1 MSRRYRVH
9 RFHTL
14 ESRRI
19 LGACVRP
26 ANACFNNNGE
36 IPMRASAWFL
46 GGVIVGTALVQV
58 SVAQD
63 RARRGINHIGI
74 GTKNYDAALAF
85 YRDTLG
91 AKEAF
96 TIRNPDGTVRI
107 TYLQVSRDT
116 FIELL
121 PVAADQPAGI
131 LHVGIET
138 EDLAASVATLRE
150 RGVTVA
156 DPTVGVSKARV
167 ARITDV
173 DGVNIEVMQM
183 GADSMQRQAIDAWR

>member
-1 MSRRYRVH
+1 MKA
-9 RFHTL
+9 
-14 ESRRI
+14 I
-19 LGACVRP
+19 
-26 ANACFNNNGE
+26 
-36 IPMRASAWFL
+36 AWFV
-46 GGVIVGTALVQV
+46 GGLVVGTALVQA

-63 RARRGINHIGI
+63 RARRGLNHIGI
-74 GTKNYDAALAF
+74 GTKNYDAALKF

-96 TIRNPDGTVRI
+96 TIKNPDGTVRI

-121 PVAADQPAGI
+121 PVAADQQAGI

-138 EDLAASVATLRE
+138 SDLDASVANLRQ

-167 ARITDV
+167 ARVTDA

-183 GADSMQRQAIDAWR
+183 DPDSMQRQAIDAWR

>member
-1 MSRRYRVH
+1 M
-9 RFHTL
+9 
-14 ESRRI
+14 
-19 LGACVRP
+19 
-26 ANACFNNNGE
+26 
-36 IPMRASAWFL
+36 MRAATWFL
-46 GGVIVGTALVQV
+46 GGLIVGAVLVQA

-63 RARRGINHIGI
+63 RARRGLNHVGI
-74 GTKNYDAALAF
+74 GTRDYAAALAF

-138 EDLAASVATLRE
+138 DDLAASVANLRE

-156 DPTVGVSKARV
+156 DPTVGVSKAQV
-167 ARITDV
+167 ARITDR
-173 DGVNIEVMQM
+173 DGVPIEVMQM
-183 GADSMQRQAIDAWR
+183 GPDSLQRQAIDAWR

>member
-1 MSRRYRVH
+1 MKVIGW
-9 RFHTL
+9 FVGGL
-14 ESRRI
+14 VV
-19 LGACVRP
+19 GA
-26 ANACFNNNGE
+26 
-36 IPMRASAWFL
+36 
-46 GGVIVGTALVQV
+46 ALVQA

-63 RARRGINHIGI
+63 RARRGLNHIGI
-74 GTKNYDAALAF
+74 GTKDYGAALAF

-96 TIRNPDGTVRI
+96 TIRNDDGTVRI

-121 PVAADQPAGI
+121 PVAADQLSGI

-138 EDLAASVATLRE
+138 EDLAASVANLRD
-150 RGVTVA
+150 RGITVA

-173 DGVNIEVMQM
+173 DGVPIEVMQM
-183 GADSMQRQAIDAWR
+183 GPDSMQRQAIDAWR

>member
-1 MSRRYRVH
+1 MK
-9 RFHTL
+9 
-14 ESRRI
+14 
-19 LGACVRP
+19 
-26 ANACFNNNGE
+26 
-36 IPMRASAWFL
+36 ASAWFL
-46 GGVIVGTALVQV
+46 GGLVVGTALVQV

-121 PVAADQPAGI
+121 PVAADQPSGI

-138 EDLAASVATLRE
+138 DDLAASVANLRE
-150 RGVTVA
+150 RGITVA
-156 DPTVGVSKARV
+156 DPTAGVSKARV

-183 GADSMQRQAIDAWR
+183 GPDSMQRQAIEAWR

>member
-1 MSRRYRVH
+1 
-9 RFHTL
+9 
-14 ESRRI
+14 
-19 LGACVRP
+19 
-26 ANACFNNNGE
+26 
-36 IPMRASAWFL
+36 MRASAWFL
-46 GGVIVGTALVQV
+46 GGLIVGAVLVQQG
-58 SVAQD
+58 VAQD
-63 RARRGINHIGI
+63 RARRGLNHIGI
-74 GTKNYDAALAF
+74 GTRNYDAALAF

-96 TIRNPDGTVRI
+96 TIRNDDGSVRI

-138 EDLAASVATLRE
+138 ENLEASVANLRG
-150 RGVTVA
+150 RGITVA

-167 ARITDV
+167 ARITDA
-173 DGVNIEVMQM
+173 DGIPIEVMQM
-183 GADSMQRQAIDAWR
+183 GPDSMQRQAIEAWR

>member
-1 MSRRYRVH
+1 MK
-9 RFHTL
+9 
-14 ESRRI
+14 
-19 LGACVRP
+19 A
-26 ANACFNNNGE
+26 A
-36 IPMRASAWFL
+36 AWFI
-46 GGVIVGTALVQV
+46 GGLVVGTALVQV

-63 RARRGINHIGI
+63 RARRGLNHIGI
-74 GTKNYDAALAF
+74 GTKDYDAALAF

-121 PVAADQPAGI
+121 PVDADQQAGI

-138 EDLAASVATLRE
+138 NDLAASIANLRQ
-150 RGVTVA
+150 RGITVA
-156 DPTVGVSKARV
+156 DPTVGVSKAQV

-173 DGVNIEVMQM
+173 DGVPIEVMQM
-183 GADSMQRQAIDAWR
+183 GPDSLQRQAIEAWR

>member
-1 MSRRYRVH
+1 
-9 RFHTL
+9 
-14 ESRRI
+14 
-19 LGACVRP
+19 
-26 ANACFNNNGE
+26 
-36 IPMRASAWFL
+36 MRASAWFV
-46 GGVIVGTALVQV
+46 GGLVVGTALGQV

-121 PVAADQPAGI
+121 PVAADAQAGI
-131 LHVGIET
+131 LHVCIET
-138 EDLAASVATLRE
+138 SYPGASVA
-150 RGVTVA
+150 
-156 DPTVGVSKARV
+156 SF
-167 ARITDV
+167 
-173 DGVNIEVMQM
+173 
-183 GADSMQRQAIDAWR
+183 SQR

>member
-1 MSRRYRVH
+1 
-9 RFHTL
+9 
-14 ESRRI
+14 
-19 LGACVRP
+19 
-26 ANACFNNNGE
+26 
-36 IPMRASAWFL
+36 MRASAWFV
-46 GGVIVGTALVQV
+46 GGLIVGAVLVQT
-58 SVAQD
+58 SGAQD
-63 RARRGINHIGI
+63 RARRGLNHIGI

-138 EDLAASVATLRE
+138 EDVAASVATLRA
-150 RGVTVA
+150 RGITVA
-156 DPTVGVSKARV
+156 DPTAGASKAQV

-183 GADSMQRQAIDAWR
+183 GPDSMQRQAIDAWR

>member
-1 MSRRYRVH
+1 
-9 RFHTL
+9 
-14 ESRRI
+14 
-19 LGACVRP
+19 
-26 ANACFNNNGE
+26 
-36 IPMRASAWFL
+36 MRASAWFL

-63 RARRGINHIGI
+63 RARRGLNHIGI

-107 TYLQVSRDT
+107 TYLQISRDT

-138 EDLAASVATLRE
+138 SDLAASIANLRQ
-150 RGVTVA
+150 RGITVA
-156 DPTVGVSKARV
+156 EPTVGVSKAQV

-183 GADSMQRQAIDAWR
+183 GPDSMQRQAIDTWR

>member
-1 MSRRYRVH
+1 
-9 RFHTL
+9 
-14 ESRRI
+14 
-19 LGACVRP
+19 
-26 ANACFNNNGE
+26 
-36 IPMRASAWFL
+36 MRASVWFL
-46 GGVIVGTALVQV
+46 GGLVAGTALVQV

-63 RARRGINHIGI
+63 PARRGINHIAI

-121 PVAADQPAGI
+121 PVTADQPAGI

-138 EDLAASVATLRE
+138 SDLAASVANLRE
-150 RGVTVA
+150 HGIAVA
-156 DPTVGVSKARV
+156 DPTAGVSKAQV
-167 ARITDV
+167 ARITDR
-173 DGVNIEVMQM
+173 DGVQIEVMQM
-183 GADSMQRQAIDAWR
+183 GPDSMQRQAIEAWR

>member
-1 MSRRYRVH
+1 
-9 RFHTL
+9 
-14 ESRRI
+14 
-19 LGACVRP
+19 
-26 ANACFNNNGE
+26 
-36 IPMRASAWFL
+36 MRAATWFI
-46 GGVIVGTALVQV
+46 GGLVVGAVLVQT

-63 RARRGINHIGI
+63 RARRGLNHIGI
-74 GTKNYDAALAF
+74 GTRDYVAALAF

-138 EDLAASVATLRE
+138 DDLAASVANLRE
-150 RGVTVA
+150 HSITVA

-173 DGVNIEVMQM
+173 DGVPIEVMQM
-183 GADSMQRQAIDAWR
+183 GPDSMQRQAIEAWR

>member
-1 MSRRYRVH
+1 
-9 RFHTL
+9 
-14 ESRRI
+14 
-19 LGACVRP
+19 
-26 ANACFNNNGE
+26 
-36 IPMRASAWFL
+36 MRASAWFL
-46 GGVIVGTALVQV
+46 GGLAVGAVLVQA

-63 RARRGINHIGI
+63 RARRGLNHIGI
-74 GTKNYDAALAF
+74 GTKNYDAALSF

-121 PVAADQPAGI
+121 PVSADQPAGI

-138 EDLAASVATLRE
+138 DDLAASVANLRE
-150 RGVTVA
+150 HGIAVA

-167 ARITDV
+167 ARITDA
-173 DGVNIEVMQM
+173 DGVQIEVMQM
-183 GADSMQRQAIDAWR
+183 GADSMQRQAIEAWR